1 MRGICKESLTTF
13 KQSTR
18 IWDNKV
24 KIEFETNLNQTL
36 IKLEIKKYNAKNKE
50 NTERLTKL
58 DAFWGLQD
66 LTIYTQTVV
75 GRRCTCVLLL
85 WDIRVATC
93 SLRACELIPAV

>member
-18 IWDNKV
+18 IWDDKV

-58 DAFWGLQD
+58 DALMA
-66 LTIYTQTVV
+66 YTSSQF
-75 GRRCTCVLLL
+75 
-85 WDIRVATC
+85 IN
-93 SLRACELIPAV
+93 